1 MIQSDDSGSGN
12 GVPVDPS
19 GIPGGLMQRFALG
32 LRARGTQWMIAGAGF
47 AAFGAYLFQLFGT
60 RALGEA
66 RYAPIGT
73 LWTIQYLLVSVAL
86 LPVETYV
93 ARESLRASGRDPRW
107 TGVSYARLWLW
118 LSVLAL
124 ASTAA
129 CWLLREQLFHGLH
142 DLALVVGVLVIVYA
156 AFLIVRGKLA
166 GAERYKAYGLVTA
179 TESMT
184 RAGLAAVAA
193 GLAAGAGVFAW
204 IMPVGPALA
213 AAWWLLLR
221 RTRLEGAR
229 MPTSQTTAP
238 GNAKFFASTTA
249 ANAIMQMLLA
259 GGPLLLA
266 FLHASP
272 EEISI
277 FFVTVTAVRV
287 PLVFAFGGMLSR
299 LLPTFMRLGA
309 GDVDRGP
316 TVVAIKIALGTL
328 VAAALLGIA
337 AARVGAQVV
346 AFLFGK
352 SFEPPWWLAAGATV
366 GVVLAT
372 GSILLYQLLIAR
384 GGEVRGLI
392 AWCVALIAAALAV
405 ALTNG
410 SPTARAVVG
419 LMTGEIIALVGLVVV
434 AGRTASPFHFS
445 IRSSHGP

>member
-1 MIQSDDSGSGN
+1 MTQSNDNASGN
-12 GVPVDPS
+12 RVPVDPS
-19 GIPGGLMQRFALG
+19 GVPGGLLQRFALG
-32 LRARGTQWMIAGAGF
+32 LRARGTHWMVAGAGL

-60 RALGEA
+60 RTLGGA

-86 LPVETYV
+86 LPIETHV

-107 TGVSYARLWLW
+107 TEVSLARLWLW
-118 LSVLAL
+118 VSGLAL
-124 ASTAA
+124 ASTVV
-129 CWLLREQLFHGLH
+129 CWLLREQLFHGFD

-156 AFLIVRGKLA
+156 AFLIVRGRLA
-166 GAERYKAYGLVTA
+166 GAERFKAYGLVTA

-193 GLAAGAGVFAW
+193 GLAAGALVFAW
-204 IMPVGPALA
+204 IMPVGAALA

-221 RTRLEGAR
+221 RTRVEGAR
-229 MPTSQTTAP
+229 TPSSQAAAS
-238 GNAKFFASTTA
+238 GSAKFFASTTG

-287 PLVFAFGGMLSR
+287 PLVFAFGGVLSR

-316 TVVAIKIALGTL
+316 TVVAIKIGIGTL

-337 AARVGAQVV
+337 AAGVGAQVV

-372 GSILLYQLLIAR
+372 GSIVLYQLLIAR

-392 AWCVALIAAALAV
+392 AWWVALIAAALAV

-419 LMTGEIIALVGLVVV
+419 LVTGETIALVGLVAA
-434 AGRTASPFHFS
+434 AGRMASPFRSS
-445 IRSSHGP
+445 IRSPHGS

>member
-32 LRARGTQWMIAGAGF
+32 LRARGTQWMVAGAGL

-156 AFLIVRGKLA
+156 AFLIVRGRLA

-193 GLAAGAGVFAW
+193 ALAAGAGVFAW

-221 RTRLEGAR
+221 RTRLEGAPT
-229 MPTSQTTAP
+229 PTSQTTAP

-249 ANAIMQMLLA
+249 ANAIMQTLLA

-316 TVVAIKIALGTL
+316 TGVAIKIAIGTL

>member
-1 MIQSDDSGSGN
+1 MMQSDDDVSGN
-12 GVPVDPS
+12 RVPVDPS
-19 GIPGGLMQRFALG
+19 GVPGGLLPRLALG
-32 LRARGTQWMIAGAGF
+32 LRVRGTQWMIAGAGL
-47 AAFGAYLFQLFGT
+47 AALGAYLFQLFGT
-60 RALGEA
+60 RALGGA

-129 CWLLREQLFHGLH
+129 CWLLRQQLFHGFD
-142 DLALVVGVLVIVYA
+142 DLALVVGVLVIAYA
-156 AFLIVRGKLA
+156 AFLIARGRLA
-166 GAERYKAYGLVTA
+166 GAERYKGYGLVTA

-193 GLAAGAGVFAW
+193 GLAAGARTFAW

-229 MPTSQTTAP
+229 TPTSQTTAP

-287 PLVFAFGGMLSR
+287 PLVFAFGGVLSR

-316 TVVAIKIALGTL
+316 TVVAIKIAIGTL

-337 AARVGAQVV
+337 AAGVGAQVV

-372 GSILLYQLLIAR
+372 GSIVLYQLLIAR

-392 AWCVALIAAALAV
+392 AWWVALIAAALAV

-419 LMTGEIIALVGLVVV
+419 LVTGETIALVGLVAA
-434 AGRTASPFHFS
+434 AGRMASPFPFS